1 MNELKILRQINKCL
15 WGEYNENSIFTLF
28 MHISAVPTVEKDPM
42 MAFLTEMLHTDVFCQ
57 EAWGLPNVLVQ
68 LQEEDK
74 TFKGVEMCIFKIF
87 LSS

>member
-1 MNELKILRQINKCL
+1 MKILFLLFLC
-15 WGEYNENSIFTLF
+15 IFLQYQQL
-28 MHISAVPTVEKDPM
+28 

-74 TFKGVEMCIFKIF
+74 TFRGVEMCIFKIF